1 MNTRSVARLSVAA
14 LALLAGLS
22 FAPAARAQLMIAPDS
37 ATAASNFSAQYDII
51 HTINGSGLPAG
62 FDVTSSHNIYLTNNH
77 WTTQSG
83 ALQAGNARA
92 SFFFNTAQTIYS
104 FNMWNHRSTTSG
116 QGGVGADTGYAV
128 TQFNLV
134 LRDAD
139 GNALFSLLNQTA
151 LPNIAI
157 AQNYNFAAVEG
168 VRRVDF
174 TILANNGSNQY
185 TGLAEVRF
193 NGTIPAPGAL
203 GALSLA
209 GLLAARRRRSN

>member
-1 MNTRSVARLSVAA
+1 MNTRSNSPLAVAA
-14 LALLAGLS
+14 LALFAGLS
-22 FAPAARAQLMIAPDS
+22 MTSAAKAQVMIAPDS
-37 ATAASNFSAQYDII
+37 ATAASNFSATYDII

-62 FDVTSSHNIYLTNNH
+62 FDVTSSHNIYLGNNH

-104 FNMWNHRSTTSG
+104 FNMWNHRSTTGSG
-116 QGGVGADTGYAV
+116 GGVGADPFYAV
-128 TQFNLV
+128 TRFNLV
-134 LRDAD
+134 LRDGD
-139 GNALFSLLNQTA
+139 GNELFSLLNQTA

-209 GLLAARRRRSN
+209 GLLAARRRRAN